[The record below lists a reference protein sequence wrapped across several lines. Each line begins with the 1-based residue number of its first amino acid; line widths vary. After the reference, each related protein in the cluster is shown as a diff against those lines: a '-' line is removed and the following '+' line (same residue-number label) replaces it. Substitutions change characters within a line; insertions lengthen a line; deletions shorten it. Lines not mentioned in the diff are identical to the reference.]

1 MPSPNQLIAPLP
13 YFTDSAELFAVCA
26 DKAWAVFLDSGF
38 PGSNQ
43 GRYDIIAAEPVCTLV
58 THGGM
63 TEITCNGAATKSTE
77 NPFDLVK
84 QQLHAFPPLVL
95 DDDLPFNGG
104 AIGYFSYDLARR
116 LEALP
121 AVAKDEEHI
130 AEMAVGIYEWAVI
143 VDHHRQ
149 KSYLV
154 GHCAQQKWQDLIR
167 QFSQLPVGRDCHA
180 FKVVSEV
187 KSNMDKDAYV

>member
-13 YFTDSAELFAVCA
+13 YFSDSAELFSACV
-26 DKAWAVFLDSGF
+26 DQAWAVFLDSGF
-38 PGSNQ
+38 PHSNQ

-58 THGGM
+58 THGEI
-63 TEITCNGAATKSTE
+63 TEITRNGATLKSTE

-84 QQLHAFPPLVL
+84 QQLRLSLSFKLEAGF
-95 DDDLPFNGG
+95 DDLPFNGG
-104 AIGYFSYDLARR
+104 AIGYFAYDLARR

-121 AVAKDEEHI
+121 TMAEDAEHI

-149 KSYLV
+149 KKLLGRKLRSAKMA
-154 GHCAQQKWQDLIR
+154 GFNQ
-167 QFSQLPVGRDCHA
+167 PVQPIAGKTGLSC
-180 FKVVSEV
+180 V
-187 KSNMDKDAYV
+187 